1 MSQPDPEQIATS
13 GAESDAGL
21 PNTVAA
27 IGFSLTVVALLMSAL
42 LLGTAAQLPTPDS
55 LPETNV
61 AAAESDDPAGSE
73 EAATEVDNPVDA
85 ASGPR
90 LRVLLLAI
98 ATAVVNL
105 LGLVLCVVGLF
116 IPERPRALAATG
128 SIIALLL
135 FIGIFGV
142 MSVGAF
148 LTL

>member
-1 MSQPDPEQIATS
+1 MSQPDSEQIATS

-27 IGFSLTVVALLMSAL
+27 IGFSLTVVALLMSSL

-55 LPETNV
+55 LPETDV
-61 AAAESDDPAGSE
+61 AAAKSDNTAGSE
-73 EAATEVDNPVDA
+73 EAATEVENPVDA
-85 ASGPR
+85 ANGPR

-105 LGLVLCVVGLF
+105 LGLVLCIVGLF
-116 IPERPRALAATG
+116 VPERPRALAATG
-128 SIIALLL
+128 SVIALLL

-148 LTL
+148 LTP

>member
-1 MSQPDPEQIATS
+1 MSQSDPELIATS
-13 GAESDAGL
+13 TAESDGGL

-27 IGFSLTVVALLMSAL
+27 IGFSLTVVAVLMSAL
-42 LLGTAAQLPTPDS
+42 LLGMASQLPTPDS
-55 LPETNV
+55 PPETDV
-61 AAAESDDPAGSE
+61 AAAESDNPASSE
-73 EAATEVDNPVDA
+73 EAATEVDNRVDA
-85 ASGPR
+85 ASAPR

-105 LGLVLCVVGLF
+105 LGLVLCTVGLF
-116 IPERPRALAATG
+116 VPKRPRALAATG
-128 SIIALLL
+128 SAIALLL